1 MAIGN
6 TKTFRSR
13 KYLDAVREMRCI
25 FTGLHSTEW
34 ETVDPAHI
42 GTAGKGLK
50 SPDNEVLPVIHGIH
64 REMHQ
69 RGEMTVLR
77 ERMSDILLR
86 DMARAYA
93 RERFEEWTKNSSKSG

>member
-1 MAIGN
+1 MGVGN

-13 KYLDAVREMRCI
+13 KYLDAVREMRCV
-25 FTGLHSTEW
+25 FTGRHGDDS

-64 REMHQ
+64 AEMHT

-77 ERMSDILLR
+77 ERAPDDLLR
-86 DMARAYA
+86 AMARAYA
-93 RERFEEWTKNSSKSG
+93 RELYREWENEQVADA